1 MSKGKKRAKNSLKLR
16 QAEYNNS
23 NKRQRSDEL
32 CKWDPRPEEFRGNV
46 DVIAVSRFLVQ
57 WASSSTDRLSM

>member
-23 NKRQRSDEL
+23 SKRQRSVEL
-32 CKWDPRPEEFRGNV
+32 YKWDPRPEEFRGNV
-46 DVIAVSRFLVQ
+46 DDIAVSRFVVQ
-57 WASSSTDRLSM
+57 

>member
-32 CKWDPRPEEFRGNV
+32 CKWDPRPEEFRVNV

-57 WASSSTDRLSM
+57 